1 VTVRPRLLS
10 AEHARSGIVAFAV
23 VLLAS
28 GCWFGRGGREAQ
40 LREAARAL
48 LPPGASV
55 VVEKAADCVELA
67 PSPSCVHIGFVTAK
81 TPLPDRVRAVRER
94 AAAEGWEL
102 EREEFL
108 AGGASIRF
116 RRRGMMATAHLW
128 REWRAGPCR
137 EAPQEDCADAV
148 FVERT

>member
-1 VTVRPRLLS
+1 MAV
-10 AEHARSGIVAFAV
+10 AV
-23 VLLAS
+23 VLVAS
-28 GCWFGRGGREAQ
+28 GCWFGRGREEQ
-40 LREAARAL
+40 LREAARSL

-55 VVEKAADCVELA
+55 VVEEAGDCVELA
-67 PSPSCVHIGFVTAK
+67 PSPSCVHIWFVTAK
-81 TPLPDRVRAVRER
+81 TPLPARVRAVRER
-94 AAAEGWEL
+94 AAAGEWEL

-137 EAPQEDCADAV
+137 EAPHKDCADAV

>member
-1 VTVRPRLLS
+1 MAGRPRLRS
-10 AEHARSGIVAFAV
+10 AQSACTAMLAVAV
-23 VLLAS
+23 VLVAS
-28 GCWFGRGGREAQ
+28 GCWFGRSREAN
-40 LREAARAL
+40 LRETARAL

-55 VVEKAADCVELA
+55 VVEEAADCVELA
-67 PSPSCVHIGFVTAK
+67 PSPSCVHIWFVTAK
-81 TPLPDRVRAVRER
+81 TPLPARVRAIRER

-108 AGGASIRF
+108 QGGASVRF

-128 REWRAGPCR
+128 RESRAGPCR
-137 EAPQEDCADAV
+137 EAPQKDCADAV

>member
-1 VTVRPRLLS
+1 VVGRPRLLS
-10 AEHARSGIVAFAV
+10 AERARTVIVAVAI
-23 VLLAS
+23 VLVAS
-28 GCWFGRGGREAQ
+28 GCWFGRGRETQ
-40 LREAARAL
+40 LREAARSL

-55 VVEKAADCVELA
+55 VVEEAADCVELA
-67 PSPSCVHIGFVTAK
+67 PSPSCVHIWFVTAK
-81 TPLPDRVRAVRER
+81 APLSARVRAVRER
-94 AAAEGWEL
+94 ADAEGWEL

-108 AGGASIRF
+108 QGGASVRF

-137 EAPQEDCADAV
+137 EAPQKDCADAV